1 MAAKRQSNTLYYLA
15 HGFFS
20 LVSYDKLGQ
29 VLGMATAF
37 DKFLNETFVIRTNL

>member
-1 MAAKRQSNTLYYLA
+1 MAAKRHRNTFYYLA

-29 VLGMATAF
+29 VLGMTTTL
-37 DKFLNETFVIRTNL
+37 DKFLNETFVIRANL